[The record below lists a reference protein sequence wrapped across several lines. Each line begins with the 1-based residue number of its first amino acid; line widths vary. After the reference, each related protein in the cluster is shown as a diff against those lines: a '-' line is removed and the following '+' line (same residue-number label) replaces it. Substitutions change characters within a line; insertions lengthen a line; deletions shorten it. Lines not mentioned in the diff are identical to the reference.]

1 MLRKQDLEERLCCA
15 RRICGKETEQNNK
28 KRKRKL
34 VKRNSQRRKRIF
46 KSSFSPLL
54 FLLLTQHHI
63 YIYPSKVFPNFKQTF
78 SLHSKTQNRKKKH
91 QNQAESSLI
100 HQFHIGQEEKQISTS
115 RKKKQT
121 NITDVQKKKLSIL
134 PASPLKKNI

>member
-63 YIYPSKVFPNFKQTF
+63 YIPQKFFQILNKRFHYTQKHKTGKKNIKTRRKAHLFTNSTSDKKKNKYQRAGKKNKQT
-78 SLHSKTQNRKKKH
+78 SP
-91 QNQAESSLI
+91 
-100 HQFHIGQEEKQISTS
+100 TS
-115 RKKKQT
+115 RKKNYQSY
-121 NITDVQKKKLSIL
+121 Q
-134 PASPLKKNI
+134 PPP